1 MRGDILKLEAISREF
16 EQDNDVLDEVQKQV
30 QQGND
35 FHLWSSSFD
44 SAEDDGYVPY
54 CEIKFGTSY
63 EVKDYNEYKTL
74 ESVSSVPVSSSVGSD
89 GVQLHVRH
97 LVAAFISFFMFMC
110 WILTDLCFS
119 WEIYSFANCVQ
130 VCAKPNIG
138 TLSCTNPPSSCQSV
152 VLVPDRCAAI
162 YQGGSPDTSVMQEDE
177 SDSEIFRVKRRSGIK
192 LEKRSA
198 SDVVGCSLRE
208 QQVRLSL

>member
-16 EQDNDVLDEVQKQV
+16 EQDNDVRDAVQKQV

-54 CEIKFGTSY
+54 CEIKFETSS
-63 EVKDYNEYKTL
+63 EVKDYNEYGTL
-74 ESVSSVPVSSSVGSD
+74 ESVSSGPVSSS
-89 GVQLHVRH
+89 
-97 LVAAFISFFMFMC
+97 
-110 WILTDLCFS
+110 
-119 WEIYSFANCVQ
+119 

-138 TLSCTNPPSSCQSV
+138 TLSCTNLPCSCQSV
-152 VLVPDRCAAI
+152 VIVPDRCA
-162 YQGGSPDTSVMQEDE
+162 VMQEDE

-192 LEKRSA
+192 LGKRSA
-198 SDVVGCSLRE
+198 NDVVGCSLRE
-208 QQVRLSL
+208 QQVCLSL